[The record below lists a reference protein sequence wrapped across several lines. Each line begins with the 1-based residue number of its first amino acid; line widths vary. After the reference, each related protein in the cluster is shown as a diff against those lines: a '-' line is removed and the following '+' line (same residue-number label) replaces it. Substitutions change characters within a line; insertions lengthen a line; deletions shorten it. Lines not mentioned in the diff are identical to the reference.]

1 MFPLIKTNVVRRK
14 GAALPLYHLIS
25 SDMDKCGGCFSEKRK
40 KSTRQGYLDFD
51 QKKYMKT
58 TKIWPRH
65 ISCVLKLRLKVT
77 YSAIY

>member
-1 MFPLIKTNVVRRK
+1 MED
-14 GAALPLYHLIS
+14 AAL
-25 SDMDKCGGCFSEKRK
+25 KKRK